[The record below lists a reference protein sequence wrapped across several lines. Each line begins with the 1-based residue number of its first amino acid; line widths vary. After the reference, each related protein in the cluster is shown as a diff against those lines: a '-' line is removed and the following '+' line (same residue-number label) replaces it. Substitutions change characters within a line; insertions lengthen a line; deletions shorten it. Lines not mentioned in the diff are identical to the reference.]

1 MKSVWA
7 VASYDGLAKEVVAR
21 LKFERAQA
29 AAKDIAHAMATHANG
44 DTERMVIAHV
54 PTANVRVRTRG
65 YDQAALIAREL
76 SRELGVPHAA
86 LLARVSNVRQ
96 LGASRQQRKV
106 QLSNAF
112 RPLKS
117 YMILNNDVLLVD
129 DVITTG
135 STLEAA
141 ANVLKAN
148 GARSV
153 QAIVF
158 ARA

>member
-1 MKSVWA
+1 M
-7 VASYDGLAKEVVAR
+7 
-21 LKFERAQA
+21 
-29 AAKDIAHAMATHANG
+29 
-44 DTERMVIAHV
+44 
-54 PTANVRVRTRG
+54 RG

-76 SRELGVPHAA
+76 AHELDMPYAA
-86 LLARVSNVRQ
+86 LLARIGNVRQ
-96 LGASRQQRKV
+96 PGADRQRRT
-106 QLSNAF
+106 QLEHAF

-117 YMILNNDVLLVD
+117 YTILNADVLLVD

-141 ANVLKAN
+141 AALLKAN

-153 QAIVF
+153 QAVVF